1 MSLLV
6 ARSIFEELHTSA
18 RFLSIA
24 SRRLPDPLAAVTAG
38 VLLRS
43 VEKRISRTLL
53 QRNDTGTRCRTL
65 ISYTANSKMAKKPF
79 HDLFG

>member
-24 SRRLPDPLAAVTAG
+24 SRRLPDPLAAVTAERG
-38 VLLRS
+38 
-43 VEKRISRTLL
+43 EAHQQDAT
-53 QRNDTGTRCRTL
+53 
-65 ISYTANSKMAKKPF
+65 SKA
-79 HDLFG
+79 